1 MSTNV
6 ASEQMNDAREN
17 ESAEALLGEAEPW
30 EAWETKFVLG
40 CIGIAITGLVVL
52 GFLINTYIL
61 P

>member
-6 ASEQMNDAREN
+6 ASEQMATSEN

-30 EAWETKFVLG
+30 EAWESKFVGG
-40 CIGIAITGLVVL
+40 CIALAITGLVVL